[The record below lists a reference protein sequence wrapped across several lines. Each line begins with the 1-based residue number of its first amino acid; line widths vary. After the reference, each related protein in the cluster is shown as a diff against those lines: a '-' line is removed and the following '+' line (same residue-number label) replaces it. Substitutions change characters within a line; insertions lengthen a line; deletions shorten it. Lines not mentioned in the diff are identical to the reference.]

1 MITEVALATGTVSA
15 ATPAPA
21 KEPSK
26 ASSSSSGPA
35 KAAKYPRGSKGWAIA
50 EAKKTGEKVVATD
63 ETTAT
68 SYTVANTDGTLTTE
82 LTSGPE
88 RVWRDGNWHKVDV
101 TLTKDADGTVRSKEH
116 PHGLRLSGKGGT
128 KAKSLKAAQSSPA
141 RDLVTLGSGDGS
153 VTLQWKGALPEPDLN
168 GTRARYHDAV
178 PGADVIVEATRTGFE
193 QFVELAE
200 KPAIADFSYTLPL
213 LAEGMKAKANKDGS
227 VTFTDSE
234 TGDVRATMPA
244 PVMWDAATDAHSGEH
259 TNRARVDMEVRDRGE
274 GRIDLV
280 VSPDPR
286 FLTDPATQYPVTVDP
301 STSALANTFD
311 TYVQQGETVDWSADV
326 ELDFGNPGTTN
337 PNGTPRTARSFIT
350 WNTSAFQDALI
361 IDTNL
366 ALWNFHSGNTDC
378 SAQSW
383 TIGDTSGASTS
394 SRWTNQPTWTQYHTS
409 TQTRGNPDCTSAQ
422 PDGWINADVD
432 TLVQTWASA
441 KATRGHMGLRA
452 ANDSTAAWKRVNSAN
467 NASNQPKLS
476 VTYNYRPLD
485 GTAQQAGPPFRS
497 HNDVWGVNTLTPT
510 LRDKFEDADGDLVS
524 GTFQVYDAAT
534 NTPISTPAGE
544 GLLVSASVAPGS
556 WATVQVPAGQLVD
569 GKMYKF
575 RTNAYDGTHYNLN
588 WSPWRTFVVETAA
601 AGVPTTLQPGDSYT
615 INDPALIADP
625 AKVEQVLNRDG
636 NLEAL
641 GVLPRGG
648 PSSQKSVKTKA
659 AWERTYT
666 VPSTRFPRGRAPE
679 KSGFDKYEYI
689 ANVDECVNADDS
701 DNKSGYIKNRFSYCQ
716 ETLTVMPA
724 VKCGLWPPGCYL
736 QGVFI
741 SRNTL
746 IGKGK
751 IGGLLGGTATRYVEF
766 DYNVDVFVSSGDFG
780 KVGAKLKATLECRGS
795 WAAGVPSEAK
805 EEEAC
810 EPGTATGRSDSPSQ
824 WKVDGDTKFDLWST
838 APRVPDVANGDQVA
852 TGLFTPVLEFTLPGY
867 SQALPAEGEEGEVRF
882 DSAAYNVR
890 AKLGS
895 VFPDATPA
903 LRYDRSDTS
912 DPAAPVEPYRGVAAV
927 ADHVGDA
934 LENPGSTF
942 PAKAGKSLPGGKA
955 VQPMHRLVKSAGAL
969 ELSRYEA
976 NRRVVSSTCS
986 RATMPGHPGTGL
998 DCDEFPM
1005 ASTWEGAARAEYEGA
1020 QYTDEFSVRYINS
1033 DENQEAGSRLG
1044 AWYHNDRILN
1054 NDAFILVIGD

>member
-1 MITEVALATGTVSA
+1 M
-15 ATPAPA
+15 
-21 KEPSK
+21 
-26 ASSSSSGPA
+26 
-35 KAAKYPRGSKGWAIA
+35 
-50 EAKKTGEKVVATD
+50 VATD

-68 SYTVANTDGTLTTE
+68 SHTVANADGTLTTE

-88 RVWRDGNWHKVDV
+88 RVWRKGKWRKVDV
-101 TLTKDADGTVRSKEH
+101 TLTKDPDGTIRSKEH
-116 PHGLRLSGKGGT
+116 PHGLHLAGKGGN
-128 KAKSLKAAQSSPA
+128 KAKSLKAAQNSPA
-141 RDLVTLGSGDGS
+141 RNLVTLGSGDSS
-153 VTLQWKGALPEPDLN
+153 VTLQWKGALPEPELD

-200 KPAIADFSYTLPL
+200 KPAAADFTYTLPL

-227 VTFTDSE
+227 VTFTDTE
-234 TGDVRATMPA
+234 TGDDRATMPA
-244 PVMWDAATDAHSGEH
+244 PVMWDAATDARSGEH
-259 TNRARVDMEVRDRGE
+259 TNRARVGMEVRDKGE
-274 GRIDLV
+274 GKIDLV
-280 VSPDPR
+280 VTPDPG

-326 ELDFGNPGTTN
+326 ELDLGNPGTTN

-383 TIGDTSGASTS
+383 TIGDTSAPSTS
-394 SRWTNQPTWTQYHTS
+394 SRWTNQPTWTQFHSS

-601 AGVPTTLQPGDSYT
+601 AGTPTSLQPGDSYT
-615 INDPALIADP
+615 INDPALIANP
-625 AKVEQVLNRDG
+625 ARVEEVLNRDG

-641 GVLPRGG
+641 GVFPRGG
-648 PSSQKSVKTKA
+648 PSARETAETKA

-666 VPSTRFPRGRAPE
+666 VPSTRFIRGRKPE
-679 KSGFDKYEYI
+679 TSGLDKYEYI

-724 VKCGLWPPGCYL
+724 IKCGLWPPGCYL
-736 QGVFI
+736 QGTFI

-746 IGKGK
+746 IGKGA
-751 IGGLLGGTATRYVEF
+751 IGGLLGGTATRYADF
-766 DYNVDVFVSSGDFG
+766 DYNVDVFLSTGDFS
-780 KVGAKLKATLECRGS
+780 KVGAKLEATLQCEGS
-795 WAAGVPSEAK
+795 WAAGAPAEAK
-805 EEEAC
+805 DEDAC
-810 EPGTATGRSDSPSQ
+810 ETGVSPGRSDSPSQ
-824 WKVDGDTKFDLWST
+824 WKHDGDTKFDLWST
-838 APRVPDVANGDQVA
+838 APRVPDVANGDQIA
-852 TGLFTPVLEFTLPGY
+852 TGLFTPVLKFTLPGY
-867 SQALPAEGEEGEVRF
+867 SQALPTEGEEGEVRF
-882 DSAAYNVR
+882 DSAAYNGR

-912 DPAAPVEPYRGVAAV
+912 NPSAPVEPYLGVAAV

-934 LENPGSTF
+934 LENPGSTY
-942 PAKAGKSLPGGKA
+942 PTKTDKSLPGGDPLR
-955 VQPMHRLVKSAGAL
+955 PMHRLAKAAGAYELNRANENTKQKDRTCASAG
-969 ELSRYEA
+969 
-976 NRRVVSSTCS
+976 
-986 RATMPGHPGTGL
+986 MPGKPGPDDAF

-1005 ASTWEGAARAEYEGA
+1005 ASTYEGAARAQFEGTE
-1020 QYTDEFSVRYINS
+1020 YTDAFSVRYMDRI
-1033 DENQEAGSRLG
+1033 ENQEAGRRLN
-1044 AWYHNDRILN
+1044 AWYDNDRILN
-1054 NDAFILVIGD
+1054 HDPFILVIGD